1 MCIERVTTDF
11 IGVPVLGLSPL
22 QNRPR
27 SSESRVFQVIRNFF
41 LGCTAVSGIAFA
53 VTGWPGA
60 LTACI
65 LFGAISFSLIFPSSG
80 YTVRTRTLFDGPV
93 FMPEPRRREPTVVV
107 VDDPFARH
115 NVRDERR
122 NRREVVQEVRVA
134 DPFERHIVRDE
145 RPARRE
151 VVQEARVVAD
161 PFERHV
167 VGGGQGAYNTAQEF
181 DPFERHQV
189 GKG

>member
-93 FMPEPRRREPTVVV
+93 FMPEPRRRESTVVV

-122 NRREVVQEVRVA
+122 NRREVVQEVRV
-134 DPFERHIVRDE
+134 
-145 RPARRE
+145 
-151 VVQEARVVAD
+151 VAD

-167 VGGGQGAYNTAQEF
+167 VGGGQGAYNAAQEF